1 MFYVSDFC
9 YVCLFTISS
18 SFSIWISS
26 KSSDQSATFK
36 NGFKQTCLLGL
47 VDTDHTVH
55 VRQWF
60 GMARR
65 GRNQRRDDPHLITGF
80 PEKFLHQIGIF
91 KFFELI
97 DHLVFDRELQYLSL
111 YRPTRPDHLAQT
123 DYASHSKLRLCQLIQ
138 EQIN

>member
-9 YVCLFTISS
+9 YDCLFTISS

-47 VDTDHTVH
+47 VDTEHTVH
-55 VRQWF
+55 VSQWF

-97 DHLVFDRELQYLSL
+97 DHLVFDRELQCLSL
-111 YRPTRPDHLAQT
+111 YRPTRPDHLA
-123 DYASHSKLRLCQLIQ
+123 
-138 EQIN
+138 